1 MWGGV
6 LQLTCVC
13 EIVCFVLQY
22 MCDLRVWVVSLYL
35 CYTSVVFAW
44 IACVYWLVDCDLW
57 LTFVVVM
64 WVRLLFWV
72 QFSLCV
78 CGWDGDFFNIYV
90 CVQYICLFVSAYL
103 FCMAEFG
110 GVYCAHV
117 CLCASM
123 TLKAVN
129 RSITILSKSEKYM
142 VILGNMPELELNVY
156 LTK

>member
-1 MWGGV
+1 MG
-6 LQLTCVC
+6 LCLC
-13 EIVCFVLQY
+13 I
-22 MCDLRVWVVSLYL
+22 CDTGL
-35 CYTSVVFAW
+35 VFAW

-64 WVRLLFWV
+64 CVRLLFWV
-72 QFSLCV
+72 QFSICV

-90 CVQYICLFVSAYL
+90 CVHICLFVSAYF
-103 FCMAEFG
+103 FCIAEFG
-110 GVYCAHV
+110 AVYCAHV

-129 RSITILSKSEKYM
+129 RSRTILSKSEKYM